1 MTQVENIFKLTDINS
16 FNKAGPN
23 DLVEMKALPGQHP
36 LIMQKWIIEIIIYSI
51 VYGEV
56 LHVSGATGTGKSSVI
71 ESLTVSENFYALLDA
86 FGFPRKPLR
95 LHQVEMALFDTPTEV
110 YFRRSLVDGMTFD
123 EDSPIVKAL
132 KEASETEDQF
142 YHTVWLK
149 EIGRC
154 HNATIQGAL
163 LNLIKRGEIYLR
175 DSSISIKSVCWIA
188 DSNYA
193 VMDDWVHT
201 LITLDDA
208 LKRRFSINIKID
220 FLSENEEVIV
230 LNRIVQEDRFLKEK
244 NLEQQI
250 KQVVKLGNMVRRAK
264 LQGKLTSIS
273 APTIYGY
280 LAFLRLHAFLQRSP
294 LDAAKNTFLGNASA
308 EDEKELLA
316 SIGEVEGFGVI
327 SGKTKKGGIADGN
340 VI

>member
-1 MTQVENIFKLTDINS
+1 MSQVEIYKLIDIIS

-36 LIMQKWIIEIIIYSI
+36 LIIPKWILEILIYSI

-56 LHVSGATGTGKSSVI
+56 LHVSGATGTGKSSII
-71 ESLTVSENFYALLDA
+71 ESLTVPDNFYALLDA
-86 FGFPRKPLR
+86 FEFPRKPLR
-95 LHQVEMALFDTPTEV
+95 LHQVEMALFDTPTEI
-110 YFRRSLVDGMTFD
+110 YFRRSLVNGMTFD

-142 YHTVWLK
+142 YHVIWLK

-175 DSSISIKSVCWIA
+175 DSSMNINSLCWIA

-193 VMDDWVHT
+193 VMEDWVHT

-208 LKRRFSINIKID
+208 LKRRFSINIKIE
-220 FLSENEEVIV
+220 FLSETEEVIV
-230 LNRIVQEDRFLKEK
+230 LNRIVQEDILLKEK
-244 NLEQQI
+244 ELEQQI
-250 KQVVKLGNMVRRAK
+250 KQVVKLGNLVRRSK

-280 LAFLRLHAFLQRSP
+280 LAFLRLHTFLQRSP
-294 LDAAKNTFLGNASA
+294 LEAAKSTFLGNASA
-308 EDEKELLA
+308 EDEKELMA
-316 SIGEVEGFGVI
+316 AIGETEGFGAI